1 MSDHGQQTVRQLRA
15 SVAEWLVDIDLM
27 IMVIGNDRWLDIAV
41 EDCNRISESPNVIAL
56 LQEWGE
62 MAATRL
68 QIASL
73 PERDDEM
80 RTA

>member
-1 MSDHGQQTVRQLRA
+1 MSDHGQQTVRELRA

>member
-1 MSDHGQQTVRQLRA
+1 MSARGQQTVRQLRA
-15 SVAEWLVDIDLM
+15 SVMEWAADIDLM
-27 IMVIGNDRWLDIAV
+27 VRVIGNDHWLDIAV
-41 EDCNRISESPNVIAL
+41 ADCNRISESPDVIAL

-73 PERDDEM
+73 PECDDET
-80 RTA
+80 RKA

>member
-1 MSDHGQQTVRQLRA
+1 MSAHGEQTVRELRA
-15 SVAEWLVDIDLM
+15 SVLEWAADIDAM

-41 EDCNRISESPNVIAL
+41 ADCNRISESADVIAL
-56 LQEWGE
+56 LQAWGE
-62 MAATRL
+62 MAATRM

-80 RTA
+80 RMT

>member
-1 MSDHGQQTVRQLRA
+1 MTARGQQTVRQLRA
-15 SVAEWLVDIDLM
+15 SVLEWAADIDLM
-27 IMVIGNDRWLDIAV
+27 ARVIGNDHWLDIAV
-41 EDCNRISESPNVIAL
+41 ADCNRISESPDVIAL
-56 LQEWGE
+56 LREWGE

-80 RTA
+80 RMT